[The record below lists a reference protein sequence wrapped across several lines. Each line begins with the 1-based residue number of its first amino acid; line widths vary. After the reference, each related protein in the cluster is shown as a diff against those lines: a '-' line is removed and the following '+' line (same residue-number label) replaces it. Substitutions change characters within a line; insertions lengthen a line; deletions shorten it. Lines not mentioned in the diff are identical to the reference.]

1 MKMVGTKT
9 MNWKS
14 FTKILGFVLFIV
26 ISIPIMVSSQS
37 KTVQVAKVDGP
48 INALAVEYIINSI
61 ETAEEEGAQC
71 LILQLDT
78 PGGMYHSTKDIVKK
92 MLNAEVPVVVYV
104 SPSGA
109 SASSAGVFITM
120 AGHIAAMAPGTNI
133 GAAHP
138 VSGEGKDIGRDMRD
152 KVENDAVSYIQG
164 IAAKRNRN
172 AEWAELAVRESVS
185 VEAEEALALHVI
197 DFISPSIDDLLQQID
212 GMKIDING
220 REVILATK
228 DVQVQEKNMTLR
240 DRILYTLSD
249 PNIAYILMMLGI
261 AGLYFELMHPG
272 GMFPG
277 ILGAICLIL
286 GFYSLQTLPVNY
298 AGLLLI
304 LLAIGL
310 FILEIKVSSYG
321 LLSMGGIICLV
332 IGSLMLFDSD
342 VPYLRLSMGV
352 LVTTVLLAAGFF
364 IMIAT
369 LALRAQLSRPA
380 SGSEGMVG
388 MKGIAKTT
396 IAPQGKVFVHGEY
409 WNASSDEE
417 IKEGDEIEVTATKG
431 LKVTVKRVTK
441 N

>member
-1 MKMVGTKT
+1 MLS
-9 MNWKS
+9 KS
-14 FTKILGFVLFIV
+14 YSRIAFFVLLIL
-26 ISIPIMVSSQS
+26 ISLPLMVSSQS
-37 KTVQVAKVDGP
+37 TVVHVATVDGP

-61 ETAEEEGAQC
+61 ETAEAEGAQC
-71 LILQLDT
+71 LILKLDT
-78 PGGMYHSTKDIVKK
+78 PGGLYHSTKDIVKK
-92 MLNAEVPVVVYV
+92 MLNADVPVILYV

-120 AGHIAAMAPGTNI
+120 AGHVAAMAPGTNI

-138 VSGEGKDIGRDMRD
+138 VSGEGKDIGRDMRE
-152 KVENDAVSYIQG
+152 KVENDAVSYVQG

-185 VEAEEALALHVI
+185 VEAEEALELGVI
-197 DFISPSIDDLLQQID
+197 DLISPSVDDLLEQID
-212 GMKIDING
+212 GMKLDVNG

-228 DVQVQEKNMTLR
+228 DVQVQERNMNLR

-272 GMFPG
+272 AMFPG

-304 LLAIGL
+304 LFAIGL
-310 FILEIKVSSYG
+310 FILEIKVTSYG
-321 LLSMGGIICLV
+321 LLSMGGVICLV

-342 VPYLRLSMGV
+342 APYLRLSVGV
-352 LVTTVLLAAGFF
+352 LVTTVVLAAGFF

-369 LALRAQLSRPA
+369 LALRAQLAQPA
-380 SGSEGMVG
+380 SGSEGLVG
-388 MKGIAKTT
+388 MQGVAKTA

-409 WNASSDEE
+409 WNASSDEAIE
-417 IKEGDEIEVTATKG
+417 EGDDIEVTAAEG
-431 LKVTVKRVTK
+431 LKVKVKK
-441 N
+441 I